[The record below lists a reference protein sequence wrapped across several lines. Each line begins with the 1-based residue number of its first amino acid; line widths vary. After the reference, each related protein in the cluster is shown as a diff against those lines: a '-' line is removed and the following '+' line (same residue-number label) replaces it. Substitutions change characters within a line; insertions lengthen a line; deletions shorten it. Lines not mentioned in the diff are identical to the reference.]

1 LLKCIIVEDETLA
14 QDVIRNHL
22 ARIGGLELVGV
33 FRTAPEAVPLLSGGE
48 VDILFLDI
56 RLPGMSGLHFLRTL
70 LDPPLVVLTTAYAEY
85 ALESYEFNVID
96 YLLKPI
102 SFERFSKAVNKILD
116 GRLYPAAVVGQA
128 STPDQPAVISGRG
141 SVSGS
146 VTDTPVA
153 FSGAAGAPDQPAV
166 PAGDHIFIKS
176 NSKFFRV
183 DFAEILYVQGMKD
196 YLKIHTPDFT
206 LITHQTMNDLE
217 KLLPPRLFIRVHR
230 SYLVAVRQI
239 RSIYGNT
246 IELGKVEIPIGVN
259 YKDAVMELVGR
270 K

>member
-1 LLKCIIVEDETLA
+1 MLKCIIVEDETLA

-22 ARIGGLELVGV
+22 ARLGGLELLGV
-33 FRTAPEAVPLLSGGE
+33 FRTAPEAVPLLESGE

-70 LDPPLVVLTTAYAEY
+70 TDPPLVVLTTAYAEY

-102 SFERFSKAVNKILD
+102 SFERFAKAVNKILD
-116 GRLYPAAVVGQA
+116 GRLYPAPPAGQ
-128 STPDQPAVISGRG
+128 ST
-141 SVSGS
+141 
-146 VTDTPVA
+146 
-153 FSGAAGAPDQPAV
+153 SGASDQPAV

-183 DFAEILYVQGMKD
+183 SFTEILYVQGMKD

-259 YKDAVMELVGR
+259 YKDAVMDLVGR